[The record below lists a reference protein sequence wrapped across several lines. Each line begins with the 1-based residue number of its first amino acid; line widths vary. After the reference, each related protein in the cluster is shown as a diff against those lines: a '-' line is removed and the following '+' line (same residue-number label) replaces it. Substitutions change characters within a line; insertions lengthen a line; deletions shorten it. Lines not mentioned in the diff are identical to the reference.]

1 MSRRALYWTIGV
13 LLALLVAGYLTF
25 EQLATHADHAGADG
39 RLGARLHK

>member
-25 EQLATHADHAGADG
+25 EQLTTLLTM
-39 RLGARLHK
+39 LGMVGQ